1 MTQPGPQRQYA
12 GRSAAERRADRR
24 SRLVDAG
31 LQMFGTVGYAMAP
44 VGRICKVANLSTRQY
59 YEEFGS
65 REAADDHGVRHDQHR
80 GDRSGRKK
88 AVAALGNATLTARVE
103 AALRTYA
110 RSTASDLRSAR
121 VAYLE
126 IVGVNPAIEA
136 HRMAWRRRWVT
147 LIGGVLQAAIERG
160 EIADR
165 DYRLA
170 AGAFVGAANGLLQDW
185 CATDDRAPL
194 DDVVAE
200 LSRLADALTR

>member
-65 REAADDHGVRHDQHR
+65 REALLITVYDTINTEAIEAVA
-80 GDRSGRKK
+80 K